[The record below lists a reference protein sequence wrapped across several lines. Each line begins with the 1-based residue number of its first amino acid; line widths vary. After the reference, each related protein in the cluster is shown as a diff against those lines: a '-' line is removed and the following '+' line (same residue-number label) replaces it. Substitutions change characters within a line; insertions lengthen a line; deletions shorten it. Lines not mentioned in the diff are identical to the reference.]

1 MAAAT
6 ATSAVVSPY
15 ERASIVEGD
24 VTKAGYVI
32 SVTGW
37 QAVWP
42 GINLLELTTTGLRLL
57 VRHKQII

>member
-24 VTKAGYVI
+24 VTKAGHVI
-32 SVTGW
+32 SVMGW

-57 VRHKQII
+57 VRP